1 MRNFLT
7 YTIVT
12 AIALTIGWAF
22 MEVREFVYNKTVLPK
37 VEEQEWCL
45 IQVMPTAGGQIV
57 TQQGGSHTYR
67 MMATTNG
74 YEVYQKCDEIP
85 NAYGDNI

>member
-1 MRNFLT
+1 MKNFIT
-7 YTIVT
+7 YTIVF

-22 MEVREFVYNKTVLPK
+22 MEVREWNQFREPI
-37 VEEQEWCL
+37 EASDDREWCL